1 MRDGWVWERCSA
13 KRRARDPG
21 PRRRH
26 LRRACPRPRPF
37 RLNAA
42 SAPPRSPPLIIIPMP
57 ALGRDRTDAPSTVAF
72 SSTPSGSPGGVF
84 HCEPPSR
91 LPARRPRPRAPGAAE
106 DWTIPQN
113 WHAFTAEEHRV
124 WDLLFARQQERLA
137 GRAVR
142 AFMEGL
148 DLLRLS
154 RPGIPNLA
162 ELNRTL
168 KARTGW
174 PRPGRRLLPSPQRTP
189 LYRRQLHR
197 RADQLDYL
205 EEPDVFH
212 DLFGHVPLLADPRM
226 ADFMVTLG
234 RLGLRARGRH
244 AGTPR
249 PSLLAY
255 GRMRPSLGGDW
266 KSGGWGKG
274 V

>member
-1 MRDGWVWERCSA
+1 M
-13 KRRARDPG
+13 
-21 PRRRH
+21 
-26 LRRACPRPRPF
+26 
-37 RLNAA
+37 
-42 SAPPRSPPLIIIPMP
+42 
-57 ALGRDRTDAPSTVAF
+57 
-72 SSTPSGSPGGVF
+72 
-84 HCEPPSR
+84 
-91 LPARRPRPRAPGAAE
+91 
-106 DWTIPQN
+106 PQN

-234 RLGLRARGRH
+234 RLGLRARAEGTLERLARLYWHTVEFGLAWEDGALKIYGAGIASSFGETAYALESAEPDRPAFDVAH
-244 AGTPR
+244 AMATPYR
-249 PSLLAY
+249 SDTLQERYFVVDDLSALLAVTE
-255 GRMRPSLGGDW
+255 GDLERLL
-266 KSGGWGKG
+266 
-274 V
+274 